1 MIPET
6 SQAPGISSQV
16 GAQLELSRLNEG
28 DPLTHLQSCQK
39 LGYCERV

>member
-16 GAQLELSRLNEG
+16 GTQLELSRLNEG
-28 DPLTHLQSCQK
+28 DPLTHLQSRQK
-39 LGYCERV
+39 L